1 MNPSLAGPRLRAT
14 RSLRLVAAALWLAAA
29 GPQMALAQA
38 GAAPGASA
46 PQSREQVERRLIST
60 GALVGQS
67 SGARQVEASG
77 NIDAKVQLA
86 KARELHAQAKVMLDG
101 GDVETANKLLHA
113 SARTLMEA
121 VGMASAEQVNARK
134 DRIDYDARRESTRA
148 LLDAGQRIAVEKG
161 AGPRNA
167 ELMKRIDATIA
178 EADRQAAAGR
188 LLEARRTLDQAY
200 GAARAAVNG
209 MRGGETLVRSL
220 NFASKEEEFH
230 YEIDR
235 NDTHRMLV
243 TLLLQDR
250 RGAGSIDAMVERAL
264 EASSKLRQVADEQA
278 QRREFDAG
286 VKSLEDSTRELQRA
300 IRAAGVYIP
309 G

>member
-1 MNPSLAGPRLRAT
+1 MNAVPSRCSAHPWRLAL
-14 RSLRLVAAALWLAAA
+14 AALALAVVAPLA
-29 GPQMALAQA
+29 ALAQA
-38 GAAPGASA
+38 GGPAGASN
-46 PQSREQVERRLIST
+46 PPTREQVERRLQST

-67 SGARQVEASG
+67 SGAKQIETSA

-113 SARTLMEA
+113 SARTLVEA
-121 VGMASAEQVNARK
+121 VGMASADQVHARK
-134 DRIDYDARRESTRA
+134 DRVDYDARRESTRA
-148 LLDAGQRIAVEKG
+148 LLDAGQRIAAEKG

-167 ELMKRIDATIA
+167 ELMKRIDAIIA
-178 EADRQAAAGR
+178 EADHQAGAGN
-188 LLEARRTLDQAY
+188 LPEARRTLDQAY
-200 GAARAAVNG
+200 GAARAAVSG

-220 NFASKEEEFH
+220 NFANKEEEFH

-250 RGAGSIDAMVERAL
+250 RGAGSVDAMVERATQT
-264 EASSKLRQVADEQA
+264 AARLRQQADEQA
-278 QRREFDAG
+278 KRGEFDAG
-286 VKSLEDSTRELQRA
+286 VKTLEDSTRELQRA

>member
-1 MNPSLAGPRLRAT
+1 MSPRPRTPAALACWRAIAG
-14 RSLRLVAAALWLAAA
+14 LFLGLALQVAA
-29 GPQMALAQA
+29 MAQA
-38 GAAPGASA
+38 SQAPGANLT
-46 PQSREQVERRLIST
+46 PTREQVERRLISV

-67 SGARQVEASG
+67 SGVKQVESSG
-77 NIDAKVQLA
+77 NADSKARLT
-86 KARELHAQAKVMLDG
+86 KARELHAQARAVLAG
-101 GDVETANKLLHA
+101 GDVDGANKLLNE

-121 VGMASAEQVNARK
+121 VRMSSADQVRAGK

-167 ELMKRIDATIA
+167 ELMKRIEAMIV
-178 EADRQAAAGR
+178 EADQLAAANK
-188 LLEARRTLDQAY
+188 LPEARRLLDQAY
-200 GAARAAVNG
+200 GAARAGVNG

-230 YEIDR
+230 YEVDR

-250 RGAGSIDAMVERAL
+250 RGAGSVDAMVERAID
-264 EASSKLRQVADEQA
+264 ASAKLRQQADAQA

-286 VKSLEDSTRELQRA
+286 VKSLEESTRELQRA